1 MQLHTLVF
9 SALLAVLPPWT
20 ISASHCDEF
29 WAKRVESL
37 VPIAETA
44 LESLAYD
51 QPPYTEEE
59 RNRVQKSFCRSPDA
73 KMVLGWGF
81 APPDAA
87 RQRDFGRQERRGAA
101 EADSR
106 AIAVRL
112 LPTAVVAGLCGKP
125 EHRPLVR
132 EPFPYREGG
141 GLPVSLETT
150 RAECTVECSSLP
162 CCYGAVVHVPI
173 WNLWLKFLCRK

>member
-1 MQLHTLVF
+1 MTLLSKKVRI
-9 SALLAVLPPWT
+9 VL
-20 ISASHCDEF
+20 
-29 WAKRVESL
+29 
-37 VPIAETA
+37 
-44 LESLAYD
+44 
-51 QPPYTEEE
+51 
-59 RNRVQKSFCRSPDA
+59 KSEYRTTKACPSCRSPDA

-112 LPTAVVAGLCGKP
+112 LPTAVVAGRSGKP

-162 CCYGAVVHVPI
+162 RCYGAVVHVPI
-173 WNLWLKFLCRK
+173 FHLWLKFLCRAQRRAQNYWEVFLA